1 MTRKVLL
8 FDLDGTLLKSD
19 KTISNNTLEVI
30 QKCKQ
35 LNYFIGV
42 STSRS
47 ENNCIKIISEIKPEI
62 IICSGGALIKYNNHY
77 IYKAE
82 FTVEETKNII
92 NTVREICGYNCEI
105 TVDTLDRHYWNYNI
119 NPKIINKSWGESIY
133 TDYTDFFESAL
144 KICVKISEQ
153 SHVNKITE
161 IFKNYDVLRFTGSD
175 WYKFTLKN
183 VTKEN
188 AILNICNVIDINIMD
203 VIAFGD
209 DLVDIGML
217 KICGK
222 GIAMGNSVNEVKS
235 IADVIIDSNDN
246 DGIAK
251 YLTETLLCSN
261 SLL

>member
-105 TVDTLDRHYWNYNI
+105 TVDTLDR
-119 NPKIINKSWGESIY
+119 KIS
-133 TDYTDFFESAL
+133 
-144 KICVKISEQ
+144 VKISEQ

-217 KICGK
+217 KVCGK

>member
-1 MTRKVLL
+1 MRLNACASKTPIIM
-8 FDLDGTLLKSD
+8 LDMN
-19 KTISNNTLEVI
+19 IA
-30 QKCKQ
+30 
-35 LNYFIGV
+35 
-42 STSRS
+42 
-47 ENNCIKIISEIKPEI
+47 IIPSPF
-62 IICSGGALIKYNNHY
+62 AYQH
-77 IYKAE
+77 IYA
-82 FTVEETKNII
+82 I
-92 NTVREICGYNCEI
+92 
-105 TVDTLDRHYWNYNI
+105 
-119 NPKIINKSWGESIY
+119 
-133 TDYTDFFESAL
+133 
-144 KICVKISEQ
+144 
-153 SHVNKITE
+153 
-161 IFKNYDVLRFTGSD
+161 
-175 WYKFTLKN
+175 KN